1 MDEGTKCGESLASVN
16 YEIWRT
22 RRRVIEKRKKDE
34 KERKN
39 GVNMQKEKWKN
50 GGICWLLNMAD
61 KEKGKKG
68 ENEQR
73 DRK

>member
-1 MDEGTKCGESLASVN
+1 MATKEKGEKKGEKWGEEQKKKMDEGTKCGESLASVN

-39 GVNMQKEKWKN
+39 GVNM
-50 GGICWLLNMAD
+50 
-61 KEKGKKG
+61 
-68 ENEQR
+68 
-73 DRK
+73 